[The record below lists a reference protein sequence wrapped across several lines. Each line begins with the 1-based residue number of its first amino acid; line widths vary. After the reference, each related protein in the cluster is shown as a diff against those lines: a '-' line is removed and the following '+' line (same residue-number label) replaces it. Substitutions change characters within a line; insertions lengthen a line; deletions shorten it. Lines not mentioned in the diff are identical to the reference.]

1 MRRHL
6 ADRML
11 RAAIRRAGAPGSLR
25 FTERQLFYEM
35 CRGLLPAHRLP
46 RRPGFTTPT
55 ALPYRTFRSALER
68 HGPIDGL
75 LATPAPAPSV
85 LGRHT
90 PEPDLF
96 DYGLPRMLVC
106 QTHAVAVMLRA
117 NGIPMESACPV
128 LSVDEL
134 PADPRLARM
143 LYQAGTATVYVLH
156 DAGPAGLAAPRDLRR
171 LTEVPPTAKVV
182 PIGLRPAQ
190 AWPLHLAHVP
200 GPATPSE
207 AALSGKEQAWLRRGR
222 TVEVEAV
229 PPAVLLRSVHRLV
242 RGVARADTGLVNV
255 QRARRAGF
263 LTWPTG

>member
-1 MRRHL
+1 MRRRL
-6 ADRML
+6 ADRL
-11 RAAIRRAGAPGSLR
+11 LQAAIHRAGAPGGLR

-35 CRGLLPAHRLP
+35 CRGLLPTHRLP

-55 ALPYRTFRSALER
+55 VLPYSAFRSALDR
-68 HGPIDGL
+68 HGPIAGL
-75 LATPAPAPSV
+75 LATRAPAPSV

-96 DYGLPRMLVC
+96 DYGLPRLLVC
-106 QTHAVAVMLRA
+106 QTHSVAVMLRA

-128 LSVDEL
+128 LSLDEL

-143 LYQAGTATVYVLH
+143 LHQAGSATVYVLH
-156 DAGPAGLAAPRDLRR
+156 DAGPAGLAVPRDLRR

-190 AWPLHLAHVP
+190 AWPLHLAHTADSAAP
-200 GPATPSE
+200 PES
-207 AALSGKEQAWLRRGR
+207 ALSNRERAWLRRGR

-263 LTWPTG
+263 LTWPTA